1 MNEMK
6 DFHTKVFSGRPAAQG
21 IGIGKVWQLREPET
35 TVHPRKI
42 SESEIEQNVEKFLK
56 ARDLVSNEYEKL
68 KYIPDDDDL
77 EEIINAQIQTIY
89 DPEVTSTIKR
99 KIEDEHFAVE
109 YAIFN
114 TLNDYI
120 QLMENSGTSWA
131 RERTIDIVS
140 IRDELIRAT
149 KEKKKGYTVKEG
161 EIVFAGE
168 ISPTVMV
175 QLSRIKI
182 AGLVME
188 KGGLTSHAVILSQSL
203 GIPCVINVHWNRYNI
218 HNGSDVIIDGTTGQ
232 VIINPSWKQKEEYK
246 RRKEDEKKRFEKALE
261 WANKPNKTNCGA
273 EFTLRANIEFL
284 EELPRLNTHGARGV
298 GLLRTETVLFETAE
312 FDVNK
317 QVEFYGK
324 VLEAAN
330 DHSVT
335 IRLFDAGGDKLLDD
349 SDFED
354 NPFLGW
360 RGVRMLLDKK
370 TFLKNQIEAI
380 YRVSGQFKKK
390 VKILIPMVSRM
401 QEIRS
406 VKRMIQ
412 KVKENLRKQEIQFDD
427 DIQLGVMVEVPS
439 IALMAEHVAKHVD
452 FFSIGTNDLT
462 QYTLAVDRGN
472 EKISH
477 LFDSFHPSIWKLIKM
492 TKDAAD
498 KHNIPVAVCG
508 EMASKPEAAACLLG
522 MGINDLSMNTG
533 SIPVVKSVLCS
544 HSFQE
549 MKELSEN
556 VLKAEDLNKV
566 HQLLD
571 GWRVL

>member
-6 DFHTKVFSGRPAAQG
+6 DFQTKVFSGRPAAQG
-21 IGIGKVWQLREPET
+21 IGIGKVWQLREAST
-35 TVHPRKI
+35 TVHPKKI
-42 SESEIEQNVEKFLK
+42 SESEVEKNVEKFVN
-56 ARDLVSNEYEKL
+56 AREMVNREYEKL
-68 KYIPDDDDL
+68 KYIPEDDEL
-77 EEIINAQIQTIY
+77 EEIINAQIQILY
-89 DPEVTSTIKR
+89 DPEVTTSIEQ
-99 KIEDEHFAVE
+99 KIEEEHFAVE

-120 QLMENSGTSWA
+120 QLMENSSSSWA
-131 RERTIDIVS
+131 RDRTIDIVS

-149 KEKKKGYTVKEG
+149 KEKKKRYTVKEG

-168 ISPTVMV
+168 LSPTAMV

-182 AGLVME
+182 AGIVME

-246 RRKEDEKKRFEKALE
+246 RRKEDEKKRLKKALE
-261 WANKPNKTNCGA
+261 WANKPNKTTCGS

-284 EELPRLNTHGARGV
+284 EELPRLKTHGAKGV
-298 GLLRTETVLFETAE
+298 GLLRTETVLFGTDE
-312 FDVNK
+312 FDVDK
-317 QVEFYGK
+317 QVEFYSK
-324 VLEAAN
+324 VLEASN
-330 DHSVT
+330 DDSVT
-335 IRLFDAGGDKLLDD
+335 IRLFDAGGDKMLDD
-349 SDFED
+349 SEFED

-370 TFLKNQIEAI
+370 NFLKNQIEAI
-380 YRVSGQFKKK
+380 YRVSEKYEGK
-390 VKILIPMVSRM
+390 VKILIPMVSRVE
-401 QEIRS
+401 EIRS
-406 VKRMIQ
+406 VKKMIEE
-412 KVKENLRKQEIQFDD
+412 VKGELNQENVTFDKK
-427 DIQLGVMVEVPS
+427 IQLGVMVEVPS
-439 IALMAEHVAKHVD
+439 VALMAEHIAEQVD

-472 EKISH
+472 ERISH
-477 LFDSFHPSIWKLIKM
+477 LFDSFHPSIWKLIKI

-498 KHNIPVAVCG
+498 KHNIPVALCG

-522 MGINDLSMNTG
+522 LGINDLSMNTG
-533 SIPVVKSVLCS
+533 SIPAVKSVLCS
-544 HSFQE
+544 HSYE
-549 MKELSEN
+549 ELNELSEK
-556 VLKAEDLNKV
+556 VLHANELDEV
-566 HQLLD
+566 HNILE

>member
-1 MNEMK
+1 MK
-6 DFHTKVFSGRPAAQG
+6 DFHTKVFSGRPAAHG
-21 IGIGKVWQLREPET
+21 IGIGKVWQLREPDT
-35 TVHPRKI
+35 TVHPKRI
-42 SESEIEQNVEKFLK
+42 SDSEIEDNLEKFLK
-56 ARDLVSNEYEKL
+56 ARELVGSEYEKL

-89 DPEVTSTIKR
+89 DPEVTSSIKQ

-120 QLMENSGTSWA
+120 QLMENSGSTWA
-131 RERTIDIVS
+131 KDRTIDIVS

-149 KEKKKGYTVKEG
+149 KKKKKGYTVKEG

-168 ISPTVMV
+168 ISPTAMV
-175 QLSRIKI
+175 QLSRKKI

-203 GIPCVINVHWNRYNI
+203 GIPCVINVHWNRYDI
-218 HNGSDVIIDGTTGQ
+218 QDGSDVIIDGTTGQ

-246 RRKEDEKKRFEKALE
+246 RRREDERKRFEKALE
-261 WANKPNKTNCGA
+261 WANKPNKTSCGS
-273 EFTLRANIEFL
+273 EFSLRANIEFL
-284 EELPRLNTHGARGV
+284 EELPRLNSHGAEGI
-298 GLLRTETVLFETAE
+298 GLLRTETLLFESDE
-312 FDVNK
+312 FDIEK
-317 QVEFYGK
+317 QVTFYSK
-324 VLEAAN
+324 VLDAAN

-349 SDFED
+349 SEFED

-370 TFLKNQIEAI
+370 KLLKNQIESI
-380 YRVSGQFKKK
+380 YRVSGKFEKK

-401 QEIRS
+401 EEIQA
-406 VKRMIQ
+406 VKEIIKQ
-412 KVKENLRKQEIQFDD
+412 IKENLSKKGIPFDHD
-427 DIQLGVMVEVPS
+427 VKLGVMVEVPS
-439 IALMAEHVAKHVD
+439 IALMSEHVAQHVD

-477 LFDSFHPSIWKLIKM
+477 LFDSFHPSIWRLIKM

-498 KHNIPVAVCG
+498 KYNIPVAICG

-522 MGINDLSMNTG
+522 LGIKDMSMNTG
-533 SIPVVKSVLCS
+533 SIPIVKSVLCS
-544 HSFQE
+544 HSFKE
-549 MKELSEN
+549 MNELSDK
-556 VLKAEDLNKV
+556 VLHAADLSEV
-566 HQLLD
+566 HELLD
-571 GWRVL
+571 DWRVL

>member
-1 MNEMK
+1 MK
-6 DFHTKVFSGRPAAQG
+6 DFQTKVFSGRPAAQG
-21 IGIGKVWQLREPET
+21 IGIGKVWQLKEAET

-42 SESEIEQNVEKFLK
+42 SESEVEKNVEKFLS
-56 ARDLVSNEYEKL
+56 ARELVSNEYEKL
-68 KYIPDDDDL
+68 KYIPEDGDL
-77 EEIINAQIQTIY
+77 EEILNAQIQTLY
-89 DPEVTSTIKR
+89 DPEVTSSIKS

-120 QLMENSGTSWA
+120 QMMENAGSSWA
-131 RERTIDIVS
+131 RDRTIDIVS

-149 KEKKKGYTVKEG
+149 KEKKKGYAVKEG

-218 HNGSDVIIDGTTGQ
+218 NNGSDVIIDGTTGQ
-232 VIINPSWKQKEEYK
+232 VIINPTWKQKEEYR

-261 WANKPNKTNCGA
+261 WANKPNKTTCGS

-284 EELPRLNTHGARGV
+284 EELPRLNTHGAMGV
-298 GLLRTETVLFETAE
+298 GLLRTETVLFGTEE
-312 FDVNK
+312 FDVDQ
-317 QVEFYGK
+317 QVKFYSK
-324 VLEAAN
+324 VLEATQ
-330 DHSVT
+330 DESVT

-349 SDFED
+349 SEFED

-370 TFLKNQIEAI
+370 KFLKNQIEAI
-380 YRVSGQFKKK
+380 YRVSRKDKGK
-390 VKILIPMVSRM
+390 VKILIPMVSRIE
-401 QEIRS
+401 EIRS
-406 VKRMIQ
+406 VKKMMDQ
-412 KVKENLRKQEIQFDD
+412 VKEELLRENIPFDET
-427 DIQLGVMVEVPS
+427 IPLGVMVEVPS

-498 KHNIPVAVCG
+498 KHNIPVTICG

-522 MGINDLSMNTG
+522 LGINDLSMNTG
-533 SIPVVKSVLCS
+533 SIPAVKSVLCS
-544 HSFQE
+544 HSFDE
-549 MKELSEN
+549 MNKLSEQ
-556 VLKAEDLNKV
+556 VLQAEDLNEV
-566 HQLLD
+566 HKLLD